1 MKKQQDSTS
10 ALMEILKS
18 ADLEDI
24 PRYSQDYLQGNTT
37 SFASYMDA
45 IIAAKGLKRQ
55 DLFQRAD
62 LPQKYGYKLLTGERH
77 TTDRDKILRLF
88 FAMNLTLKEVR
99 RGLELYG
106 MPMLYPKRKRDAILI
121 IAFNLGYSSVDEVN
135 RILAEHGEPELSRS
149 GD

>member
-1 MKKQQDSTS
+1 MTKQQDSTS

-24 PRYSQDYLQGNTT
+24 PRYSQDYLQGNIT

-99 RGLELYG
+99 RGLALYG

>member
-18 ADLEDI
+18 ADLKDI
-24 PRYSQDYLQGNTT
+24 PRYSQDHLQGNIT

-99 RGLELYG
+99 RGLALYG